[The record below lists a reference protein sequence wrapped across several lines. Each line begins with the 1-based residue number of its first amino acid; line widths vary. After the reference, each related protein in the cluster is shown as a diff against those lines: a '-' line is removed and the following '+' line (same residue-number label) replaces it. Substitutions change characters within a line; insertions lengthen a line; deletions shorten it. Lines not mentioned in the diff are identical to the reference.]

1 LLQRAK
7 FPGKVAN
14 REDGRRQR
22 ERDREDSKR
31 TPERIAAK
39 KKANTTS
46 NARRSKGGDR
56 SAEQVAAAEAANDK
70 RAKGIHRSA
79 EQVAAAEA
87 ANEKRAKGIQRSAEQ
102 VAAAEAANID
112 RAQGSDRSSQQVSTV
127 KEANKKYYLSG
138 AQREERKR
146 FKRWAS
152 YQRKSRTRF
161 ECLFDDATEV
171 LAKHDYRAALLLF
184 KEARTLIPKPDKYV
198 HLHLV
203 QYCMVHGSIGSILFE
218 LGDMHGAIESLNE
231 ALRMAAFKNAT
242 DPDGQLTQENIS
254 LSSILQYKV
263 YGICC
268 VRRLV

>member
-1 LLQRAK
+1 LNCNEQSCK
-7 FPGKVAN
+7 S
-14 REDGRRQR
+14 RRWTQ
-22 ERDREDSKR
+22 
-31 TPERIAAK
+31 
-39 KKANTTS
+39 

-87 ANEKRAKGIQRSAEQ
+87 ANNKGAKGIHRSAEQVAAAEAANDERAKGIHRSAEQ

-146 FKRWAS
+146 FERWAS

-161 ECLFDDATEV
+161 ECLFDDATEI
-171 LAKHDYRAALLLF
+171 LAKHDYRGALLLF

-203 QYCMVHGSIGSILFE
+203 QYCMVHGYLGSILFE
-218 LGDMHGAIESLNE
+218 VGDMHGAIESLNE

-242 DPDGQLTQENIS
+242 DPDDQLTQENIS